1 MGRALLRS
9 FSVGLLGLTAAVAV
23 TTAHAATLNAVQGG
37 VFVNSGNGYNAVGGT
52 TELSPGDQVMANAG
66 GSAQIVYPDGC
77 KVALEP
83 GSVVA
88 IAPKS
93 PCSIETGSVPD
104 ASSGSGID
112 GTTLLVGG
120 LVVGGAVAAAVALSG
135 DDDNDNGNGNG
146 NGGGDGDGGG
156 GGLPPASP

>member
-1 MGRALLRS
+1 MRRALLRS
-9 FSVGLLGLTAAVAV
+9 LSVGLLALTAAVAA
-23 TTAHAATLNAVQGG
+23 TAAHAATLEAVQGG
-37 VFVNSGNGYNAVGGT
+37 VFVNHGNGYNQVGGT
-52 TELSPGDQVMANAG
+52 TELNSGDQVMANAG

-83 GSVVA
+83 GQVVA

-120 LVVGGAVAAAVALSG
+120 LVVGGAVGAAILLSDD
-135 DDDNDNGNGNG
+135 DDDNNKKSNGSDCPTGEVCG
-146 NGGGDGDGGG
+146 P
-156 GGLPPASP
+156 LPVSP